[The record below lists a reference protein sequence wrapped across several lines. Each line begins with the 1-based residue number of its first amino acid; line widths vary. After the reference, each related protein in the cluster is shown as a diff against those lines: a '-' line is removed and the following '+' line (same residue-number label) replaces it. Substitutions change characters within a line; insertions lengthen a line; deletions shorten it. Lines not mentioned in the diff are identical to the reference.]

1 MKDAYTISYAPQALE
16 DLKGIYAYIAFELQ
30 ASVTAKKLV
39 NQIRKEIRSLDH
51 MPLRYPV
58 VDWEPWRSLHMHKLP
73 VDHFVVFYT
82 VETAAKTVMIIRI
95 VYGGRDI
102 MRIMEEDA
110 LD

>member
-1 MKDAYTISYAPQALE
+1 MKDAYT
-16 DLKGIYAYIAFELQ
+16 DLNGIYAYIALELQ
-30 ASVTAKKLV
+30 ASDTAKKLV
-39 NQIRKEIRSLDH
+39 NQIRKEIRFLDH
-51 MPLRYPV
+51 MPLRYPI

-73 VDHFVVFYT
+73 VGHFVFFYT